1 MHLLN
6 PGSTAEKS
14 AVDAVSS
21 TKPAEPSTQES
32 KQHHPTVSA
41 QTAGIVGAFPLTAWT
56 GSVTLFNGFTGTTPT
71 EEFVG
76 VSFTTIA
83 AVICPDQPAIVADKG
98 HARYF
103 VPTAL
108 KEAPFIGA
116 TLERAQQA
124 GQPTFGKMRSKQ
136 HMTEASMLVVDVDG
150 LSEEA
155 FQAGLDALVKD
166 GITYLAFS
174 THSYGN
180 PEKPGMRARIVVP
193 VDRPLGDLE
202 YRSAWH
208 AFSARYFGG
217 AA

>member
-1 MHLLN
+1 MTTSLV
-6 PGSTAEKS
+6 ST
-14 AVDAVSS
+14 
-21 TKPAEPSTQES
+21 
-32 KQHHPTVSA
+32 
-41 QTAGIVGAFPLTAWT
+41 IPLADWR
-56 GSVTLFNGFTGTTPT
+56 GSVTTFNGFTGTIPA
-71 EEFVG
+71 EEIVG

-83 AVICPDQPAIVADKG
+83 AVICPDQPAIVADKMYG
-98 HARYF
+98 SYF

-108 KEAPFIGA
+108 KEAAFIGT

-155 FQAGLDALVKD
+155 FQAGLDAIAND
-166 GITYLAFS
+166 GVTYLAYT
-174 THSYGN
+174 THSFGN

-202 YRSAWH
+202 YRFAWH
-208 AFSARYFGG
+208 GFSARYFGG